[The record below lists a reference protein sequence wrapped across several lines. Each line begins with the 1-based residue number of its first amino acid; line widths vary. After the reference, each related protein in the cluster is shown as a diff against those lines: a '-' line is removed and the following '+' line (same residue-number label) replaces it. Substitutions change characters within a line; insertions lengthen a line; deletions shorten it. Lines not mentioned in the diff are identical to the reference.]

1 MSVRGPS
8 LEYMSS
14 TSQPSV
20 PVARTVAD
28 ANEAI
33 RQYVAGRTI
42 WSQADLAEL
51 DRLRSDWRRAV
62 QANVRRAA

>member
-1 MSVRGPS
+1 
-8 LEYMSS
+8 MSS
-14 TSQPSV
+14 TSQP
-20 PVARTVAD
+20 PVSGGQTIAD

-51 DRLRSDWRRAV
+51 DRLRTDWKHAV
-62 QANVRRAA
+62 QAAVTRAA

>member
-1 MSVRGPS
+1 
-8 LEYMSS
+8 MSS
-14 TSQPSV
+14 SSQPSV
-20 PVARTVAD
+20 PVARAIAD

-51 DRLRSDWRRAV
+51 DRLRTDWKHAM
-62 QANVRRAA
+62 QAQVRRAA